1 LIFFLSASAE
11 GNKELEGEDD
21 DNAAAAKI
29 QVRKSFFRFRSV
41 FSSFRLLIVDIEL
54 AKIWKNKKTIFLI
67 RCKQF
72 RIHD

>member
-29 QVRKSFFRFRSV
+29 QVRKSFFRFRS
-41 FSSFRLLIVDIEL
+41 
-54 AKIWKNKKTIFLI
+54 
-67 RCKQF
+67 
-72 RIHD
+72 

>member
-54 AKIWKNKKTIFLI
+54 AKIWKNKKTIFFNTMQTI
-67 RCKQF
+67 SNT
-72 RIHD
+72 

>member
-1 LIFFLSASAE
+1 LIFFLSTSAE

-54 AKIWKNKKTIFLI
+54 AKIWKNKKTHIF
-67 RCKQF
+67 
-72 RIHD
+72 